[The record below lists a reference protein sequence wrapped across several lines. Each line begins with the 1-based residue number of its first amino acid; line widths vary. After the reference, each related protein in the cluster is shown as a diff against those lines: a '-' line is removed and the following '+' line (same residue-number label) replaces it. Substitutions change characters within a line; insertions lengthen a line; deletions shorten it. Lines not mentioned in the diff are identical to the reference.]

1 MVENVL
7 FVISLPEKKKKRT
20 DSAVEMM
27 DQLDYFHPAML
38 PPPSMYDHGKP
49 LLLCIVTV
57 RRFVYVTNKNIVTV
71 RPSKVNVCT
80 LYTRLYARHRTWTLH
95 IQSRDKIL
103 RSAIKFEGTL
113 GCRET
118 NNWPRMRRLI

>member
-57 RRFVYVTNKNIVTV
+57 HRFVYVTNKNIVTV

-80 LYTRLYARHRTWTLH
+80 LPGCMLGIEHGLCTS
-95 IQSRDKIL
+95 SRVT
-103 RSAIKFEGTL
+103 KFCGQQ
-113 GCRET
+113 
-118 NNWPRMRRLI
+118 